1 MPQAA
6 RNIYVSAAS
15 ADAADAELLHLRADY
30 HRIRARRELPSRAD
44 RLAPAPEPVTKPA
57 VPRKRHVGRWVDA
70 PVLMWIAVATIA
82 CGAHAVAQDSSALER
97 CLRTGAVSGLE
108 GDAMVKGC
116 EREVLE
122 WTRECERLNANDA
135 RGAAE
140 LCAWSV
146 IDMGHDAQDAADL
159 KDIGE

>member
-1 MPQAA
+1 MMRVMLAA
-6 RNIYVSAAS
+6 
-15 ADAADAELLHLRADY
+15 LLAGATL
-30 HRIRARRELPSRAD
+30 SW
-44 RLAPAPEPVTKPA
+44 A
-57 VPRKRHVGRWVDA
+57 VP
-70 PVLMWIAVATIA
+70 
-82 CGAHAVAQDSSALER
+82 AVAQDSSALER
-97 CLRTGAVSGLE
+97 CLRTGAASGLD

-122 WTRECERLNANDA
+122 WTRECKRLNANDA

>member
-1 MPQAA
+1 M
-6 RNIYVSAAS
+6 RI
-15 ADAADAELLHLRADY
+15 LLPTL
-30 HRIRARRELPSRAD
+30 
-44 RLAPAPEPVTKPA
+44 LAGVTLSWA
-57 VPRKRHVGRWVDA
+57 VP
-70 PVLMWIAVATIA
+70 
-82 CGAHAVAQDSSALER
+82 AVAQDSSALER
-97 CLRTGAVSGLE
+97 CLRTGAASGLD

>member
-1 MPQAA
+1 M
-6 RNIYVSAAS
+6 RI
-15 ADAADAELLHLRADY
+15 LLPTL
-30 HRIRARRELPSRAD
+30 
-44 RLAPAPEPVTKPA
+44 LAGVTLSWA
-57 VPRKRHVGRWVDA
+57 VP
-70 PVLMWIAVATIA
+70 
-82 CGAHAVAQDSSALER
+82 AVAQDSSALER
-97 CLRTGAVSGLE
+97 CLRTGAASGLD

-146 IDMGHDAQDAADL
+146 TDMVHDAQDAADL
-159 KDIGE
+159 KDIVE